1 LIALDTQ
8 HCGIKI
14 GDSKSICSALHDFGF
29 LSVAIYGKAKQKCGK
44 YGTRIQ
50 KSIYT
55 GNISLFIPSY
65 RYSCF
70 EKHNSA

>member
-1 LIALDTQ
+1 MEKQ
-8 HCGIKI
+8 
-14 GDSKSICSALHDFGF
+14 SKN
-29 LSVAIYGKAKQKCGK
+29 VENMEQEYK
-44 YGTRIQ
+44 
-50 KSIYT
+50 KSIYI